1 MDLRK
6 VKSTNLSA
14 VGWQAGTLRILFQTG
29 SAYDY
34 FDVPA
39 KLFNQLMAAESK
51 GTFFQ
56 EFIKGQFTFRK
67 VSLEKERTTMGMNK
81 QQREAKKREAAAK
94 AKDSTQPAAAEPPKA
109 EPQPAAQPT
118 PANKQTAT
126 FDKLK
131 AAWEARGVDL
141 SKMTATPDGKY
152 LDVIVTEGWPLI
164 MIGASGGIVLPEI
177 RSYAKAFEAAVDGLA
192 LFQKQLARD
201 KKKAAPAPAPNAA
214 PAPAA
219 PAPAKETV
227 TQKKAKQ
234 GAAVEQQLQSASA

>member
-39 KLFNQLMAAESK
+39 ELFKQLMESDSK

-56 EFIKGQFTFRK
+56 DHVVGAFKFKK
-67 VSLEKERTTMGMNK
+67 VNPEKERKTMGMNK
-81 QQREAKKREAAAK
+81 QQREAAKRAK
-94 AKDSTQPAAAEPPKA
+94 QTSAVQPAAAVAVAEPPKA

-131 AAWEARGVDL
+131 EAWTAKGVDL
-141 SKMTATPDGKY
+141 SKMEVKPDGKFV
-152 LDVIVTEGWPLI
+152 LITVAAGWPAI
-164 MIGASGGIVLPEI
+164 QIGPTGGITLPQI
-177 RSYAKAFEAAVDGLA
+177 RSYAKAFDAAVDGLA
-192 LFQKQLARD
+192 LYEKQKARD
-201 KKKAAPAPAPNAA
+201 TKKTAAPAPAPKAA

-219 PAPAKETV
+219 PAKETP
-227 TQKKAKQ
+227 TAKKGKAHQ
-234 GAAVEQQLQSASA
+234 QIEQQLQSASA